1 MLKFIKKNGRKI
13 ILGIICCIY
22 LWMITVFK
30 YPGIPAIGLILTIP
44 LFFDEEES

>member
-1 MLKFIKKNGRKI
+1 MLEFIKKNGRKI

-22 LWMITVFK
+22 LWMIATFK
-30 YPGIPAIGLILTIP
+30 YPGIPAIGLILTAP